1 MSKKNKKKQQ
11 AQANSSQAAGKPAQG
26 NPSQASG
33 KSTPQNSAAPSGSK
47 AAQSQA
53 KSGSS
58 RTNKTAAPSSFFQRL
73 LGVITLK
80 APIYRELAHDTNG
93 TMQAAIVVVVVALVV
108 GAIAAYGAN
117 LQLFGAGSVPGVS
130 GVPAQS
136 SKPLARGIVMVIQ
149 ELLIWVAGAYVI
161 AAVAKNMF
169 RGKTDTGE
177 MLRVFG
183 FTRVFQILLVLGVF
197 NGTLAAVVSIAGLVL
212 SIIGSVIG
220 IREATGFTTG
230 RAAIIGVFAIT
241 LVAIIIAFFTAFVLN
256 PIVTTLLPT

>member
-47 AAQSQA
+47 AAQSQS

-117 LQLFGAGSVPGVS
+117 LQLFGAGSVPGVP
-130 GVPAQS
+130 VPEPA
-136 SKPLARGIVMVIQ
+136 KNPLGRGIVMVIQ

>member
-1 MSKKNKKKQQ
+1 MSNKSKKRKAAQA
-11 AQANSSQAAGKPAQG
+11 AQANSAQSSGKPAQQS
-26 NPSQASG
+26 NAASSPQ
-33 KSTPQNSAAPSGSK
+33 KSASEQSK
-47 AAQSQA
+47 QGAH
-53 KSGSS
+53 S
-58 RTNKTAAPSSFFQRL
+58 RTNKNAAPLSFFQRL
-73 LGVITLK
+73 IGVITLR
-80 APIYRELAHDTNG
+80 APVYREIAHDTNG

-117 LQLFGAGSVPGVS
+117 LQLFGASGAGVPGA
-130 GVPAQS
+130 PAES

-149 ELLIWVAGAYVI
+149 ELLIWGAASYVI

-183 FTRVFQILLVLGVF
+183 FSRVFQILLVLGVF
-197 NGTLAAVVSIAGLVL
+197 NTTLAAIVSIAGLVL

-230 RAAIIGVFAIT
+230 KAAIIGVFAIT
-241 LVAIIIAFFTAFVLN
+241 LVAIAIAFFTAFVLN
-256 PIVTTLLPT
+256 PFVTTLLPT